1 MSENPAEVAE
11 NVVVSMEYTL
21 TVEGEVVDSS
31 KENGP
36 IEFLQGHGNIIPGLE
51 SELAGM
57 KAGDSKEVT
66 VDPAN
71 GYGELDDEAFQEV
84 ARSEFPDEIKPEL
97 GMELQMRQGE
107 QIIEATV
114 VEIGD
119 EIVKLD
125 FNHPL
130 AGKTLNFSVKIADLR
145 TATQEEMDHGHVHSH
160 GGHHH

>member
-11 NVVVSMEYTL
+11 NVVVSMKYTL

-51 SELAGM
+51 SELTGM

-66 VDPAN
+66 VAPAN

-130 AGKTLNFSVKIADLR
+130 AGKTLNFSVKIADIR
-145 TATQEEMDHGHVHSH
+145 AATQEEMDHGHVHSH